1 MRLLAA
7 IKEREMVRL
16 RKWMHTLAQRATI
29 LISYSWL
36 VIFLIIPFI
45 IVLKISVAELQ
56 LSIPPYS
63 GLWEVTDN
71 LLRIL
76 INYDNYL
83 LIFTDSLY
91 YQAYFQSLEIA
102 AIATL
107 LALLLGYP
115 MAYAV
120 ANAKPQFQGILLL
133 LILLPSWTS
142 FLIRIYA
149 WISILKNN
157 GLINNFLLWLGIIA
171 EPLAILNTS
180 TAVYIGIVYAYL
192 PLMILPIYANLV
204 KMDGSLLE
212 AAADLG
218 CKSWQIFLRI
228 TLPLSMSGIIA
239 GCLLV
244 LIPAV
249 GEFVIPEL
257 LGGSRTLMIGKLLW
271 LEFFNNR
278 DWPVASALT
287 ILMLLLLVIPI
298 LIYHRFQSKTLEA
311 RG

>member
-1 MRLLAA
+1 
-7 IKEREMVRL
+7 MVRL
-16 RKWMHTLAQRATI
+16 RKWMHALAQRTTI

-45 IVLKISVAELQ
+45 IVLKISLAKLQ

-157 GLINNFLLWLGIIA
+157 GLINNFLLWLGIID

-180 TAVYIGIVYAYL
+180 IAVYIGIVYAYL

-244 LIPAV
+244 LIPAI

-257 LGGSRTLMIGKLLW
+257 LGGSGTLMIGKLLW

-278 DWPVASALT
+278 DWPVASALA

-298 LIYHRFQSKTLEA
+298 LMYHRFQSKTLEA
-311 RG
+311 RE

>member
-1 MRLLAA
+1 MR
-7 IKEREMVRL
+7 RM
-16 RKWMHTLAQRATI
+16 TI
-29 LISYSWL
+29 LISYGWL
-36 VIFLIIPFI
+36 VIFLILPFL

-56 LSIPPYS
+56 LSIPPYT
-63 GLWEVTDN
+63 GLWRMGDN
-71 LLRIL
+71 LLHIL
-76 INYDNYL
+76 INYGNYL

-91 YQAYFQSLEIA
+91 YQAYFQSLKIA
-102 AIATL
+102 VTATVF
-107 LALLLGYP
+107 ALLLGYP

-120 ANAKPQFQGILLL
+120 ANARPRFQGILLL

-157 GLINNFLLWLGIIA
+157 GLINNFLLWSGLVDA
-171 EPLAILNTS
+171 PLTILNTPL
-180 TAVYIGIVYAYL
+180 AVYIGIVYAYL

-204 KMDGSLLE
+204 KMDGALLE

-218 CKSWQIFLRI
+218 CRSWQVFLQV

-249 GEFVIPEL
+249 GEFIIPEL
-257 LGGSRTLMIGKLLW
+257 LGGSGTLMIGKLLW

-278 DWPVASALT
+278 DWPVASALAM
-287 ILMLLLLVIPI
+287 LMLLLLVPPI
-298 LIYHRFQSKTLEA
+298 LVYHRFQSRTLTA
-311 RG
+311 RE